1 MATNKVMTSPVPEDS
16 PVVVIVKK
24 MNFCEA
30 ISEVLLG
37 KKVTKLEWGDP
48 EYYLKLMNDKLV
60 LHKPDGK
67 FYDLIVSYG
76 DMTGEDYMLV

>member
-1 MATNKVMTSPVPEDS
+1 MSKKVMTSPTPDL
-16 PVVVIVKK
+16 VIIKN

-30 ISEVLLG
+30 INEVLLG
-37 KKVTKLEWGDP
+37 KIVTKLEWGDP
-48 EYYLKLMNDKLV
+48 EYYMKLMNDKLV

-67 FYDLIVSYG
+67 YYDLIVSYG